1 MATLGNI
8 RWGAQYKVLD
18 ANGTTTTKT
27 VNGLNLDDSNT
38 PAAESVN
45 AGIVNE
51 LIGDL
56 SAFSNNTLQS
66 VSLIETRQVNTS
78 G

>member
-8 RWGAQYKVLD
+8 RWGAQYRMTN
-18 ANGTTTTKT
+18 ASNETTTKT
-27 VNGLNLDDSNT
+27 VNGLNLDESNT

-56 SAFSNNTLQS
+56 SNFSENTLAN
-66 VSLIETRQVNTS
+66 VSLIETRQVDAD

>member
-8 RWGAQYKVLD
+8 RWGAQYKVVD
-18 ANGTTTTKT
+18 ANNTTTTKT